1 MCERL
6 IRITSPYFVAGLISY
21 NNEIIKAAKIKH
33 GPNSYPSVKRSW
45 TEVIAML
52 ARNQMEPIKGRV
64 DIVIRSYE
72 PDKRR
77 DPDNVCAGAFK
88 FILDGLVKAGII
100 ETDSQKVINSMSFEV
115 VTDKKNPRVE
125 VTVKGW
131 HWK

>member
-1 MCERL
+1 M
-6 IRITSPYFVAGLISY
+6 ITLDTSETLVIPGKLP
-21 NNEIIKAAKIKH
+21 NLNDIIAAAKVKH
-33 GPNSYPSVKRSW
+33 GPNSYPSMKRSW

-100 ETDSQKVINSMSFEV
+100 ETDSQKVINDMRFPPIR
-115 VTDKKNPRVE
+115 TDKINPRVE
-125 VTVKGW
+125 VLVKVVGDE
-131 HWK
+131 